1 MKKTNS
7 IFNTQQST
15 TRNIAQYA
23 KDYIHADNDFESVM
37 VHFRRQKVLEI
48 LNHYKP
54 KRVLEIGCGVC
65 SIFDFYF
72 DYERFI
78 VVEPSELFCDSI
90 TKSKHFNP
98 KITIINDFL
107 ENQLDTLKS
116 EKFDFIILSSLLH
129 EVPNPREFLRVVAKL
144 CDKNTILHINVP
156 NNKSFHLLWAY
167 ESGLLKHIG
176 QLTSTAIKMQQN
188 SAFDK
193 DSLAQI
199 VRECGFE
206 ILADEISM
214 GGGFI
219 LYEAI

>member
-1 MKKTNS
+1 MTDVLLKNDKA
-7 IFNTQQST
+7 
-15 TRNIAQYA
+15 RDIAKYA
-23 KDYIHADNDFESVM
+23 QDYIHADNDFESVM

-54 KRVLEIGCGVC
+54 KHILEIGCGVR
-65 SIFDFYF
+65 SIFDFYL
-72 DYERFI
+72 DYELFI

-129 EVPNPREFLRVVAKL
+129 EVPNPHDFLRVVAKL
-144 CDKNTILHINVP
+144 CDKDTTLHINVP

-176 QLTSTAIKMQQN
+176 QLTSTAVKMQQN

-193 DSLAQI
+193 NSLSQI
-199 VRECGFE
+199 VCECGFE
-206 ILADEISM
+206 ILTDSVSAM
-214 GGGFI
+214 GGGVHT
-219 LYEAI
+219 L